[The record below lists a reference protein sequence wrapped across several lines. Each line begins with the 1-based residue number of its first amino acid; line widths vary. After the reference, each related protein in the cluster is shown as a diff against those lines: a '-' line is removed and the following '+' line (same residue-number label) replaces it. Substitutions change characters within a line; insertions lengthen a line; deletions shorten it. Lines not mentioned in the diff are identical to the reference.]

1 MMCMDMMGTKILIV
15 DDKVGLL
22 KMQERRWDIDVIVQK
37 NDERKTTQK
46 ILHKNKK
53 TSWRKQD
60 KY

>member
-1 MMCMDMMGTKILIV
+1 MCMDKMGTKILIV

-22 KMQERRWDIDVIVQK
+22 KMQERRWYIDVIVQK

>member
-1 MMCMDMMGTKILIV
+1 MMCMDKMGTKILIV

-22 KMQERRWDIDVIVQK
+22 KMQERRWYIDVIVQK

>member
-1 MMCMDMMGTKILIV
+1 MMCMDKMGTKILIV

-22 KMQERRWDIDVIVQK
+22 KMQERRLYIDVIVQK
-37 NDERKTTQK
+37 NAERKTTQK